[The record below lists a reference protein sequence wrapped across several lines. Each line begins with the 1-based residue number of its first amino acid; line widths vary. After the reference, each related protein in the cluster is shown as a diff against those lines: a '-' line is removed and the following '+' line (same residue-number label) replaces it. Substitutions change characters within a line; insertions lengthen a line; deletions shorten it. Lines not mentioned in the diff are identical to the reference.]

1 MRNNKS
7 FGVVE
12 FIIALLTMSLL
23 ILLLREQIIAVIF

>member
-23 ILLLREQIIAVIF
+23 ILLFREQIIAVIF